1 MELNRTFLLLGS
13 NLGDRVNNLEKAIAL
28 IGLHIGVVL
37 KRSSFMKLNP
47 WGKSDQPD
55 FLNMALIIKSS
66 LGPEQI
72 LSYALSIEHKM
83 GRSRVEKWGARLID
97 IDLLYVETEIINSAE
112 LTLPHPGIAHRRF
125 VLEPLTEI
133 APNFIHPVLNKNHI
147 KLLEVYRQT
156 GVRKL

>member
-28 IGLHIGVVL
+28 IDLHIGVVL
-37 KRSSFMKLNP
+37 KRSSVYETKP

-112 LTLPHPGIAHRRF
+112 LTLPHPGIAHR
-125 VLEPLTEI
+125 
-133 APNFIHPVLNKNHI
+133 
-147 KLLEVYRQT
+147 
-156 GVRKL
+156 